1 MEAIMSDFK
10 MFHASAN
17 RIPVI
22 RRSALGLSQYQHF
35 TYLRDDTP
43 TPLDTIDFES
53 WSGSIDIV
61 VRTHTPI
68 VYGNQDAINHTIALP
83 STPQGEIYMA
93 PTMIKGLISSAYEK
107 VTSSRLRIFGDHSKP
122 LTYRMDPAESTHLVP
137 VRIHND
143 GTTTKAIPLYGS
155 TKTKDHITRPN
166 GTEIPILFTATLLN
180 MEAGGIRFRAG
191 SGINQKRLVDLTKP
205 TDTSVPYREIMFD
218 ARLVDN
224 GAYAHW
230 LITALYANR
239 GKQIERIELFDYTK
253 SNLIFVPG
261 ESLDMITGYVYATTT
276 TEDRQWGKSTFT
288 IKTANGIETAKK
300 ISERVF
306 FAKPDI
312 NNDEGIDVPDDVINR
327 YLLIIDSYIQEYRE
341 AKVKRVANRFIKEP
355 DLGSRIRTEGALA
368 YAVIDEADKRNPV
381 LDTLVPISIGRT
393 SYKCSPYDIARA
405 NYSSPAETA
414 VEASPADRLFG
425 YVARPRDREGD
436 GDQSPCDALRGR
448 VLFGLIDTSKVK
460 MDTGVVPIRPL
471 LSPRP
476 SSARR
481 YLTRAFG
488 REAGENVN
496 TPERPIKRSQYYSD
510 DPQQALGACVFPT
523 DRSALSRR
531 NNLGFPIKALR
542 LPEDSDNVSTTIH
555 SWIAPGSELRTT
567 IRFEGLTR
575 SELSIL
581 LWLLQ
586 PENLS
591 PESDSDSVR
600 TDDGNLAEQNIGFF
614 QIGMGK
620 PLGLGLVTIEIPDD
634 GFRAVRTEFP
644 AENREADSLVHDYM
658 SLTGC
663 LGVSIT
669 TTSISSFPPPHK
681 FTSSPWVRA
690 FQRSCFGYTD
700 NHPVRHMSLTENR
713 HNNMTEANGDNAGYP
728 KEGAGV
734 EPKSLWTSDGGDPI
748 RVAKQ

>member
-1 MEAIMSDFK
+1 M
-10 MFHASAN
+10 
-17 RIPVI
+17 
-22 RRSALGLSQYQHF
+22 
-35 TYLRDDTP
+35 
-43 TPLDTIDFES
+43 
-53 WSGSIDIV
+53 
-61 VRTHTPI
+61 
-68 VYGNQDAINHTIALP
+68 
-83 STPQGEIYMA
+83 
-93 PTMIKGLISSAYEK
+93 
-107 VTSSRLRIFGDHSKP
+107 
-122 LTYRMDPAESTHLVP
+122 
-137 VRIHND
+137 
-143 GTTTKAIPLYGS
+143 
-155 TKTKDHITRPN
+155 
-166 GTEIPILFTATLLN
+166 
-180 MEAGGIRFRAG
+180 RF
-191 SGINQKRLVDLTKP
+191 
-205 TDTSVPYREIMFD
+205 
-218 ARLVDN
+218 
-224 GAYAHW
+224 
-230 LITALYANR
+230 
-239 GKQIERIELFDYTK
+239 
-253 SNLIFVPG
+253 
-261 ESLDMITGYVYATTT
+261 
-276 TEDRQWGKSTFT
+276 
-288 IKTANGIETAKK
+288 
-300 ISERVF
+300 
-306 FAKPDI
+306 
-312 NNDEGIDVPDDVINR
+312 
-327 YLLIIDSYIQEYRE
+327 
-341 AKVKRVANRFIKEP
+341 
-355 DLGSRIRTEGALA
+355 
-368 YAVIDEADKRNPV
+368 DEADKRNPV

-542 LPEDSDNVSTTIH
+542 LLEDSDNVSTTIH
-555 SWIAPGSELRTT
+555 SWIAPGSKLRTT

-614 QIGMGK
+614 QIGM
-620 PLGLGLVTIEIPDD
+620 E
-634 GFRAVRTEFP
+634 
-644 AENREADSLVHDYM
+644 
-658 SLTGC
+658 
-663 LGVSIT
+663 
-669 TTSISSFPPPHK
+669 
-681 FTSSPWVRA
+681 SP
-690 FQRSCFGYTD
+690 
-700 NHPVRHMSLTENR
+700 
-713 HNNMTEANGDNAGYP
+713 
-728 KEGAGV
+728 
-734 EPKSLWTSDGGDPI
+734 SD
-748 RVAKQ
+748 